1 MTPFR
6 ISKLEINNI
15 GAFGNLVLDFP
26 EKPASMR
33 DKAEIHILTGENGT
47 GKSTILEIL
56 VGSLSKGGY
65 LSNSKN
71 RYSDEQSNHIT
82 TFKIDWRDIM
92 SKWYH
97 ANNHFNGSN
106 YWHNIKNIREYW
118 EEIDKGLY
126 DGKFSTAFFAY
137 SGYRRVGQVDINAI
151 QELQSHPFNDVLN
164 FQNSI
169 NPQIILQWIANVISK
184 EALAKSQNDISIA
197 QQYRSTISLLE
208 LAISK
213 IIEQPIRFYLGYEP
227 LNVTIEIDGKR
238 LDFNQLPDGLKS
250 IVSWLSDL
258 LMRMDRIK
266 WVNDTPVFERNFLL
280 FLDEIEVH
288 LHPAWQRKILPAVQ
302 SLFPNAQIFISTHS
316 PFVVGSVDGAWI
328 HKLVKPNGDTKL
340 AEKPI
345 LSEDSRSVWY
355 WLREIFDINEEFG
368 QEAQQDLDKFYLL
381 RDALLVNGTP
391 TQRNEFKTVANA
403 LVNQNSKELE
413 TIVAFELR
421 QLNKK
426 LTEPISL

>member
-15 GAFGNLVLDFP
+15 GSFGNLVLDFP
-26 EKPASMR
+26 EKPDSMR

-56 VGSLSKGGY
+56 GGSLILDNHFLK
-65 LSNSKN
+65 SKN
-71 RYSDEQSNHIT
+71 RFPNDNSKYITSFSDNQTLEWKWGLQNTNNFRCANIGLSESISHFWQEFYKKNNAVYS
-82 TFKIDWRDIM
+82 
-92 SKWYH
+92 
-97 ANNHFNGSN
+97 
-106 YWHNIKNIREYW
+106 
-118 EEIDKGLY
+118 L
-126 DGKFSTAFFAY
+126 AFFAY
-137 SGYRRVGQVDINAI
+137 SGYRRVGEVDINAI
-151 QELQSHPFNDVLN
+151 QELQSHPFNDALN

-184 EALAKSQNDISIA
+184 EALAKNQNDIAIA
-197 QQYRSTISLLE
+197 EKYRSTISLLE
-208 LAISK
+208 QAISK

-227 LNVTIEIDGKR
+227 LNVTIEMDGKR
-238 LDFNQLPDGLKS
+238 LNFNQLPDGLKS
-250 IVSWLSDL
+250 IISWLSDL
-258 LMRMDRIK
+258 LMRMDRVR
-266 WVNDTPVFERNFLL
+266 WENDTPVFERNFLL

-355 WLREIFDINEEFG
+355 WLREVFDINEEFG
-368 QEAQQDLDKFYLL
+368 QEVQQDLDKFYLL

-391 TQRNEFKTVANA
+391 TQRNEFKSVANS

>member
-15 GAFGNLVLDFP
+15 GSFGNLVLDFP

-47 GKSTILEIL
+47 GKTTILEAL
-56 VGSLSKGGY
+56 VMMLAQQMPTFIPKSRFTDED
-65 LSNSKN
+65 SNIIIEFQDSYK
-71 RYSDEQSNHIT
+71 R
-82 TFKIDWRDIM
+82 
-92 SKWYH
+92 KWYPNIEFMD
-97 ANNHFNGSN
+97 AVKNHKLLSD
-106 YWHNIKNIREYW
+106 YW
-118 EEIDKGLY
+118 
-126 DGKFSTAFFAY
+126 GKSYQNWQTYPFSIAFFAY
-137 SGYRRVGQVDINAI
+137 SSYRKISDANINAI
-151 QELQSHPFNDVLN
+151 QESHNNPLENALN
-164 FQNSI
+164 FENSI
-169 NPQIILQWIANVISK
+169 STNLILQWIANIISK
-184 EALAKSQNDISIA
+184 EALAKSQGDILIA
-197 QQYRSTISLLE
+197 QKYRHTLTLLE
-208 LAISK
+208 TAISK
-213 IIEQPIRFYLGYEP
+213 IIDKPLRFYLQYEP
-227 LNVTIEIDGKR
+227 LKVNLEIDNKR
-238 LDFNQLPDGLKS
+238 LIFNVLPDGLKS
-250 IVSWLSDL
+250 IISWLSDL
-258 LMRMDRIK
+258 LMRMDRLK
-266 WVNDTPVFERNFLL
+266 WVDNTPIFERNFIL
-280 FLDEIEVH
+280 FLDEIDVH
-288 LHPAWQRKILPAVQ
+288 LHPSWQRKILPAIQ
-302 SLFPNAQIFISTHS
+302 SLFPNAQIFVSTHS
-316 PFVVGSVDGAWI
+316 PFVVGSLDGVWI

-355 WLREIFDINEEFG
+355 WLREVFDINEEFG